1 MRTTYFRNVYIDS
14 EINSIGNG
22 QVSRIQFPS
31 TAFSIRPG
39 QMMKMVLTSF
49 EMRRNWYSINATN
62 NKFYLYSPSAA
73 VGSQYQEITIV
84 PGSYRAFGGAS
95 PHPATDQSLAKAI
108 ETALTVALG
117 GANACS
123 WDTVSRKFE
132 LSLNP
137 AVAAD
142 SYLVCFQVKQKP
154 DNPEEANIQE
164 SGYFN
169 DSAEIL
175 GAKPTRDNWTTP
187 VNAFGT
193 TVGAGPHLTPYV
205 GALNT
210 IETIFLRSS
219 LQTNNY
225 QSYGFER
232 NLPNQSGLTPT
243 TIFARIPL
251 SRAYYNDEFEIIQF
265 EDTNDL
271 FSILLQQTQLSDMLF
286 EITDHAGRR
295 LQEVSVGQANDGNLA
310 FKLSFRWEVV
320 EQETP
325 QGEYQIRPPPL
336 QNQRIP
342 NSLGTQ

>member
-1 MRTTYFRNVYIDS
+1 MRTTYFRNVYLDS

-31 TAFSIRPG
+31 SAFSIRSG
-39 QMMKMVLTSF
+39 QMMKLVLTSF

-62 NKFYLYSPSAA
+62 NKFYLYNPAAA
-73 VGSQYQEITIV
+73 VGSQYTEITIT
-84 PGSYRAFGGAS
+84 PGSYRSFGTAS
-95 PHPATDQSLAKAI
+95 PSPVGSLALAI
-108 ETALTVALG
+108 EQALNAALG
-117 GANACS
+117 AGHTCG
-123 WDTVSRKFE
+123 WDEVSRKFQI
-132 LSLNP
+132 NMPVATP
-137 AVAAD
+137 ATA
-142 SYLVCFQVKQKP
+142 YLVSFQVKQSP
-154 DNPEEANIQE
+154 DNPEEGNISE
-164 SGYFN
+164 GGYFN
-169 DSAEIL
+169 DSSEIL
-175 GAKPTRDNWTTP
+175 GCRPTRDNWGTTP
-187 VNAFGT
+187 VNAFGST
-193 TVGAGPHLTPYV
+193 GAGLYTSPYV

-210 IETIFLRSS
+210 IETIFLRTS

-232 NLPNQSGLTPT
+232 NLPNQNGLTPT

-286 EITDHAGRR
+286 TITDHAGRP
-295 LQEVSVGQANDGNLA
+295 LQEVSQGQAEDGNLS

-325 QGEYQIRPPPL
+325 QGEYRIKPPPY
-336 QNQRIP
+336 QSQKIP
-342 NSLGTQ
+342 NQ

>member
-1 MRTTYFRNVYIDS
+1 MRTTYFRNVYLDS
-14 EINSIGNG
+14 EINAIGDG

-31 TAFSIRPG
+31 SAFSIRPG

-62 NKFYLYSPSAA
+62 NTFYFYDSGAA
-73 VGSQYQEITIV
+73 VGSQYTEIKII
-84 PGSYRAFGGAS
+84 PGSYRSFGTAS
-95 PHPATDQSLAKAI
+95 PSPVGSLALAI
-108 ETALTVALG
+108 QAAIVAAGLGAATVG
-117 GANACS
+117 
-123 WDTVSRKFE
+123 WDDVSRKFE
-132 LSLNP
+132 IVMPVGTP
-137 AVAAD
+137 AAG
-142 SYLVCFQVKQKP
+142 YFVCFQVKQQP
-154 DNPEEANIQE
+154 DNPEPANI
-164 SGYFN
+164 SDTGYFN

-175 GAKPTRDNWTTP
+175 GGKPTRDNWVTP
-187 VNAFGT
+187 INAMAG
-193 TVGAGPHLTPYV
+193 VGAGIHLSPYV
-205 GALNT
+205 GALNS

-251 SRAYYNDEFEIIQF
+251 SRAYYNNELEIIQF

-295 LQEVSVGQANDGNLA
+295 LQEVSQGQANDGNLA

-325 QGEYQIRPPPL
+325 QGEYRIKPPPL
-336 QNQRIP
+336 QNSRIP
-342 NSLGTQ
+342 NSLGGV

>member
-1 MRTTYFRNVYIDS
+1 MRTTYFRNVYLDS
-14 EINSIGNG
+14 EINAIGNG

-31 TAFSIRPG
+31 SAFSIRPG

-62 NKFYLYSPSAA
+62 NKFYLYSPSAP

-84 PGSYRAFGGAS
+84 PGSYRSFGGAS
-95 PHPATDQSLAKAI
+95 PSPVGSLARAI
-108 ETALTVALG
+108 ETALTTALG
-117 GANACS
+117 GAPTCG
-123 WDTVSRKFE
+123 WDEVSRKFQIT
-132 LSLNP
+132 LPVGTP
-137 AVAAD
+137 ADA
-142 SYLVCFQVKQKP
+142 YLVCFQVKQSP
-154 DNPEEANIQE
+154 DNPEPANISD
-164 SGYFN
+164 SGYFG

-175 GAKPTRDNWTTP
+175 GARPTRDGYTVP
-187 VNAFGT
+187 VNAFGA
-193 TVGAGPHLTPYV
+193 TVGVGPHDSPYV

-325 QGEYQIRPPPL
+325 QGEYRISPPPI

-342 NSLGTQ
+342 NSLGM

>member
-1 MRTTYFRNVYIDS
+1 VYIDS

-62 NKFYLYSPSAA
+62 NKFYFYDPAAA
-73 VGSQYQEITIV
+73 VGSQYTEVAIV
-84 PGSYRAFGGAS
+84 PGSYRSFGTAS
-95 PHPATDQSLAKAI
+95 PSPAGSLALAI
-108 ETALTVALG
+108 ETAIVAAGLGAATVG
-117 GANACS
+117 
-123 WDTVSRKFE
+123 WDEVSRKFQIVM
-132 LSLNP
+132 
-137 AVAAD
+137 VAATPATG
-142 SYLVCFQVKQKP
+142 YFVCFQVKQSP
-154 DNPEEANIQE
+154 DNPDPANISE

-175 GAKPTRDNWTTP
+175 GGRPTRDNWTVP
-187 VNAFGT
+187 INAMAG
-193 TVGAGPHLTPYV
+193 VGPGNHTSPYV

-342 NSLGTQ
+342 NSLGGV

>member
-1 MRTTYFRNVYIDS
+1 MRTTYFRNVYLDS
-14 EINSIGNG
+14 EINAIGNG

-49 EMRRNWYSINATN
+49 EMRRNWYSLNATN
-62 NKFYLYSPSAA
+62 NKLYLFAPSAA
-73 VGSQYQEITIV
+73 PGSQYTEITVI
-84 PGSYRAFGGAS
+84 PGSYRSFSGNPAVS
-95 PHPATDQSLAKAI
+95 PAPVGSLAKAI
-108 ETALTVALG
+108 ETALQVALG
-117 GANACS
+117 GAPVVA
-123 WDTVSRKFE
+123 WDEVSRKFE
-132 LSLNP
+132 ITLP
-137 AVAAD
+137 ATVPVD
-142 SYLVCFQVKQKP
+142 SYLVCFQVKQTP
-154 DNPEEANIQE
+154 ANPEPANISD

-175 GAKPTRDNWTTP
+175 GTKPTRDGYTVP
-187 VNAFGT
+187 VNAFGI
-193 TVGAGPHLTPYV
+193 TVGVGPHFSPYV
-205 GALNT
+205 GSLNT

-325 QGEYQIRPPPL
+325 QGEYRIKPPPL

-342 NSLGTQ
+342 NQ

>member
-1 MRTTYFRNVYIDS
+1 MRTTYFRNVYLDS
-14 EINSIGNG
+14 EINAIGNG

-49 EMRRNWYSINATN
+49 EMRRNWYSLNATN
-62 NKFYLYSPSAA
+62 NKLYLFAPSAPP
-73 VGSQYQEITIV
+73 GSQYTEITIL
-84 PGSYRAFGGAS
+84 PGSYRSFSGTPTVS
-95 PHPATDQSLAKAI
+95 PAPAGSLAKAI
-108 ETALTVALG
+108 EDALALALG
-117 GANACS
+117 GAPTVE
-123 WDTVSRKFE
+123 WDDVSRKFE
-132 LSLNP
+132 INLP
-137 AVAAD
+137 ATVPAD
-142 SYLVCFQVKQKP
+142 SYLVCFQVKQAP
-154 DNPEEANIQE
+154 VNPEPSSISD

-175 GAKPTRDNWTTP
+175 GAKPTRDGYTVP
-187 VNAFGT
+187 VRAFN
-193 TVGAGPHLTPYV
+193 TVGVGPHFSPYV

-251 SRAYYNDEFEIIQF
+251 SRAHYNDEFEIIQF

-295 LQEVSVGQANDGNLA
+295 LQEVSVGQANDGNLS

-325 QGEYQIRPPPL
+325 QGEYRIKNPPL
-336 QNQRIP
+336 QSARIP
-342 NSLGTQ
+342 NQ